1 MRILFLDQFN
11 ALGGAQQCLLDVLDA
26 LPQGDVFA
34 ALPGSGP
41 FSEELSR
48 RGVPVHELPE
58 INYANGRKTLWD
70 ALRFGLGA
78 ARLTARIDQIAAE
91 RDVDLLYVNGPR
103 LLPAAA
109 AVPRQLIFH
118 AHSRLDKR
126 YASALVR
133 RGLKRS
139 GARVIACCDYVA
151 SALKPYPARV
161 ILNGVRE
168 VPFRPPCGRRAWRI
182 GVVGRIAP
190 EKGQLDFARAARIL
204 SGRGVHAEY
213 VVFGEPLFASSS
225 YASSV
230 RKIASGVPVRFAG
243 WVHAASE
250 IYNGLDVV
258 AVPSSSVEAT
268 PRVIM
273 EAFAAGA
280 VVVAYPSGG
289 IPELIEDGVTGVL
302 TSQPAPEALAYAI
315 AKLLGD
321 PRRMIS
327 IALAARQAWETRF
340 TVQRYVREVMD
351 FIGIEGRGTK
361 YVPLEHRSA
370 AS

>member
-11 ALGGAQQCLLDVLDA
+11 ALGGAQRCLLDLIDA
-26 LPQGDVFA
+26 FPQRDVFA

-41 FSEELSR
+41 FSEELSK

-58 INYANGRKTLWD
+58 MNYANGHKTLWD
-70 ALRFGLGA
+70 ALRFAFGA
-78 ARLTARIDQIAAE
+78 ARLTATIDQIAAE

-109 AVPRQLIFH
+109 AVPRPLVFH
-118 AHSRLDKR
+118 AHSRVDKP
-126 YASALVR
+126 YASVLVR

-139 GARVIACCDYVA
+139 GARVIGCCDYVA

-161 ILNGVRE
+161 IFNGVRE
-168 VPFRPPCGRRAWRI
+168 LPFRPPCGQRAWRI
-182 GVVGRIAP
+182 AIVGRIAP
-190 EKGQLDFARAARIL
+190 EKGQLDFARAARML
-204 SGRGVHAEY
+204 SERGVHADY
-213 VVFGEPLFASSS
+213 VVFGEPLFASAS
-225 YASSV
+225 YASRV
-230 RKIASGVPVRFAG
+230 RKIGSGVPVRFAG
-243 WVHAASE
+243 WRDAASE
-250 IYNGLDVV
+250 IYNGVDIV

-289 IPELIEDGVTGVL
+289 IPELVEDGVTGVL
-302 TSQPAPEALAYAI
+302 TSQPRPEALAYAI

-340 TVQRYVREVMD
+340 SLQRYVREVVE
-351 FIGIEGRGTK
+351 FIGVEGRGTPCA
-361 YVPLEHRSA
+361 PLEHRSA
-370 AS
+370 AT